1 MSSSEQKD
9 VEEKGSLIS
18 GLLDKAKGFFAE
30 KLANI
35 PMPEATVDDVDFVRV
50 TGQGADYHAKVS
62 VKNPYPQSIPICQI
76 SYILKS
82 DTRMI
87 ASGTI
92 PDPGSLVANG
102 STVLDVPI
110 KVPYSIAVSL
120 MKDMFLDWD
129 IDYQLDVG
137 LTIDIPVVG
146 DITIPVSTQGE
157 IKLPSFADIF
167 NSKPSE

>member
-1 MSSSEQKD
+1 MAETEQKE

-35 PMPEATVDDVDFVRV
+35 PTPEATVDDVDFKGV
-50 TGQGADYHAKVS
+50 TRQGVDYHAKVS
-62 VKNPYPQSIPICQI
+62 VKNPYPQAIPICQI

-92 PDPGSLVANG
+92 PDPGSLIANG
-102 STVLDVPI
+102 STVLDVPV

-120 MKDMFLDWD
+120 MKDMCLDWD
-129 IDYQLDVG
+129 IDYQLEIG
-137 LTIDIPVVG
+137 LTIDIPIVG

-157 IKLPSFADIF
+157 MKLPSLRDFF
-167 NSKPSE
+167 

>member
-1 MSSSEQKD
+1 
-9 VEEKGSLIS
+9 
-18 GLLDKAKGFFAE
+18 
-30 KLANI
+30 
-35 PMPEATVDDVDFVRV
+35 
-50 TGQGADYHAKVS
+50 
-62 VKNPYPQSIPICQI
+62 
-76 SYILKS
+76 
-82 DTRMI
+82 MI

-102 STVLDVPI
+102 STVLDVPV
-110 KVPYSIAVSL
+110 KVPYSIAISL

-129 IDYQLDVG
+129 IDYQLDIG
-137 LTIDIPVVG
+137 LTIDLPVVG

>member
-1 MSSSEQKD
+1 MAETEQKE

-18 GLLDKAKGFFAE
+18 GLLDKAKGFSAE

-35 PMPEATVDDVDFVRV
+35 PTPEATVDDVDFKGVAR
-50 TGQGADYHAKVS
+50 QGVDYHAKVS
-62 VKNPYPQSIPICQI
+62 VKNPYPQAIPICQQ

-87 ASGTI
+87 SVLARL
-92 PDPGSLVANG
+92 PDPGSLIERVDG
-102 STVLDVPI
+102 SWTVPV

-120 MKDMFLDWD
+120 MKDMCLDWD
-129 IDYQLDVG
+129 IDYQLDIG
-137 LTIDIPVVG
+137 LTIDIPIVG

-157 IKLPSFADIF
+157 DKLPSLRDFF
-167 NSKPSE
+167 

>member
-1 MSSSEQKD
+1 MAETEQKE
-9 VEEKGSLIS
+9 VEETGSLIS

-35 PMPEATVDDVDFVRV
+35 PTPEATVDDVDFKGV
-50 TGQGADYHAKVS
+50 TRQGVDYHAKVS
-62 VKNPYPQSIPICQI
+62 VKNPYPQHIPICQI

-92 PDPGSLVANG
+92 PDPGSLIANG
-102 STVLDVPI
+102 STVLDVPV

-120 MKDMFLDWD
+120 MKDMCLDWD
-129 IDYQLDVG
+129 IDYQLDIG
-137 LTIDIPVVG
+137 LTIDIPIVG

-157 IKLPSFADIF
+157 MKLPSLRDFF
-167 NSKPSE
+167 

>member
-1 MSSSEQKD
+1 MTETEQKE

-35 PMPEATVDDVDFVRV
+35 PTPEATVDDVDFKGV
-50 TGQGADYHAKVS
+50 TRQGVDYHAKVS
-62 VKNPYPQSIPICQI
+62 VKNPYPQAIPICQI

-92 PDPGSLVANG
+92 PDPGSLIANG
-102 STVLDVPI
+102 STVLDVPV

-120 MKDMFLDWD
+120 MKDMCLDWD
-129 IDYQLDVG
+129 IDYQLDIG
-137 LTIDIPVVG
+137 LTIDIPIVG

-157 IKLPSFADIF
+157 MKLPSLRDFF
-167 NSKPSE
+167 